1 MAPFAAFRRRLAASP
16 SAFRFPLL
24 VRRLRSDATLEAIRK
39 ASENKIP
46 NLVLYNYPSFSGAFG
61 ALYAHLYHSRLNLPC
76 FILPFS
82 SVAPFSVDDLCI
94 EGMKT
99 CYFLDFLG
107 PKGFPLE
114 LSRRTSS
121 TIIGFD
127 HRKSVLSQ
135 ISSWEHSDPNIS
147 IHVNIEKSSSTAV
160 YEYFSA
166 KLSDTRSDQIDNMSL
181 LNHDDQERMEII
193 LKYVEAGD
201 LRQWNLPNIK
211 AFYIGLRE
219 FRSKL
224 NCITNPLM
232 YQQLTEIC
240 SEDLIIKGNTYLS
253 NRQTEASKLL
263 NKVFRVKLGRGFYG
277 ECLGIRADGNS
288 DFSDEICKE
297 LSQMS
302 AAAGLRPIGAVVYMQ
317 RNNLKMCLRTIDSG
331 TDTSEIAKAYGGG
344 GFPSSS
350 SFIIR
355 MDEYNQWRSAL
366 PSPIR

>member
-1 MAPFAAFRRRLAASP
+1 MAPSAAFTRRLAAS
-16 SAFRFPLL
+16 SATFRFPLL
-24 VRRLRSDATLEAIRK
+24 VRQLRSDATLEAIRK

-61 ALYAHLYHSRLNLPC
+61 ALFAHLYHSRLNLPC

-82 SVAPFSVDDLCI
+82 SVSPFSVDDLCI

-99 CYFLDFLG
+99 CYFLDCLG

-121 TIIGFD
+121 TVIGFD

-135 ISSWEHSDPNIS
+135 ISSREDSDPNIS

-181 LNHDDQERMEII
+181 LNHDDQERMEMI

-211 AFYIGLRE
+211 AFYIGLRA

-240 SEDLIIKGNTYLS
+240 SEDLIINGDTCLS

-263 NKVFRVKLGRGFYG
+263 NKVFKIKLGRGFYG
-277 ECLGIRADGNS
+277 ECLAIRSDGNS
-288 DFSDEICKE
+288 DFSDEMGKE

-317 RNNLKMCLRTIDSG
+317 RNNLKMCLRTVDSG

-344 GFPSSS
+344 GFPGSS

>member
-1 MAPFAAFRRRLAASP
+1 MAPSAAFTRRLAASS

-24 VRRLRSDATLEAIRK
+24 VRQLRSDATLEAIRK
-39 ASENKIP
+39 APQNKIP

-61 ALYAHLYHSRLNLPC
+61 ALFAHLYHSRLNLPC

-82 SVAPFSVDDLCI
+82 SVAPFSWKWHLVFNPDVKTVFKQYALLFLVDILAFHQNVVS
-94 EGMKT
+94 EMQV
-99 CYFLDFLG
+99 
-107 PKGFPLE
+107 
-114 LSRRTSS
+114 
-121 TIIGFD
+121 
-127 HRKSVLSQ
+127 VLHT
-135 ISSWEHSDPNIS
+135 W
-147 IHVNIEKSSSTAV
+147 
-160 YEYFSA
+160 
-166 KLSDTRSDQIDNMSL
+166 QIDNISL
-181 LNHDDQERMEII
+181 LNHDDQERMEMI

-240 SEDLIIKGNTYLS
+240 SEGFIIKGNTYLS
-253 NRQTEASKLL
+253 NRPTEASKLL
-263 NKVFRVKLGRGFYG
+263 NKVFRIKLGRGFYG
-277 ECLGIRADGNS
+277 ECLAIRADGNS
-288 DFSDEICKE
+288 DFSDEMGKE

-302 AAAGLRPIGAVVYMQ
+302 AAAGLRPIGAVLYMQ
-317 RNNLKMCLRTIDSG
+317 RNNLKMSLRTIDSG
-331 TDTSEIAKAYGGG
+331 TDTSEIAMAYGGG

-366 PSPIR
+366 PLPIRYCHQL